1 MATVGLAVV
10 ELRRTATRQGTSPGF
25 VASRLTARPWCVT
38 PSPRMSLLLRFLRT
52 WGARHV
58 PAYAA
63 GLVFLLATT
72 ALTVAV
78 PALVAEAVDAMTA
91 RTPGDAVAWAWAVV
105 GAGVAVMVVRT
116 LSRVLFFNPGRV
128 IEHDM
133 KSALFAHLL
142 RLPRAFYDSM
152 SAGEIVSRGT
162 NDAAAVRGLIGFGL
176 LQVFNVVLLLVFTVG
191 QMVLTDLVLT
201 AVCVLPLVLATF
213 ILRRA
218 VGRMFGLMIQG
229 QEALGQLSSRALE
242 AYGGVPAL
250 QSFNAV
256 PLARARF
263 REANDR
269 LLAHS
274 LDSAAIQSWALPVV
288 DVAGN
293 LCLVLILFVGGNR
306 IIDGELTPG
315 ALAAFAGY
323 IRIVAGGLTSLG
335 WLVAALQRGW
345 ISLRRIYEIL
355 DSPAPDA
362 GPAGEVEA
370 AAGPAPTLA
379 VSGLTFR
386 YPPRPGDPEG
396 QPPALSDV
404 SVTVAAGQTLGIFG
418 ETGSGKSTLLSLLA
432 RVLEPPPGTIRADG
446 RDLRDVAARAWWR
459 RCAWV
464 AQEPHLFSQSIR
476 DNIALADSA
485 SARPPGRVE
494 AAAEQAALAS
504 DLAALPQG
512 LETPVGERGVTLSG
526 GQRQRTALARAF
538 YRDFNVL
545 LLDDVLS
552 AVDHATER
560 RLIDAIYAHRPDAT
574 RVFVSHRVSAL
585 RGADHIIVLERGR
598 VVAEGTHAS
607 LIARGEGPYFRA
619 WQLQQERED
628 SPPESVGSVTEVHA

>member
-1 MATVGLAVV
+1 MDL
-10 ELRRTATRQGTSPGF
+10 
-25 VASRLTARPWCVT
+25 LT
-38 PSPRMSLLLRFLRT
+38 RFLRT
-52 WGARHV
+52 WGTRHV
-58 PAYAA
+58 PSYAA

-72 ALTVAV
+72 VLTVAV
-78 PALVAEAVDAMTA
+78 PALVAEAVDAMTDERPA
-91 RTPGDAVAWAWAVV
+91 DAVAWAWAVV

-142 RLPRAFYDSM
+142 RLPRAFFDRM

-176 LQVFNVVLLLVFTVG
+176 LQVFNVVLLLVFTIG

-201 AVCVLPLVLATF
+201 AVCVVPLLVATF
-213 ILRRA
+213 VLRKA
-218 VGRMFGLMIQG
+218 VSRMFLLMVKG

-256 PLARARF
+256 PLARGRF
-263 REANDR
+263 GEANDR
-269 LLAHS
+269 LLGHS
-274 LDSAAIQSWALPVV
+274 LESASIVSWMLPIV
-288 DVAGN
+288 DVVGN
-293 LCLVLILFVGGNR
+293 ICLVLILFVGGNR
-306 IIDGELTPG
+306 IIDRELTPG

-323 IRIVAGGLTSLG
+323 IRIVSGGLTSLG

-355 DSPAPDA
+355 DAPAPEVGA
-362 GPAGEVEA
+362 RPADA
-370 AAGPAPTLA
+370 AAARGPAPSLT
-379 VSGLTFR
+379 VDHLTFR
-386 YPPRPGDPEG
+386 YPPRPGEPEG
-396 QPPALSDV
+396 QPPALADV
-404 SVTVAAGQTLGIFG
+404 TLTIPAGRTLGVFG

-432 RVLEPPPGTIRADG
+432 RVLEAPAGAIRADG
-446 RDLRDVAARAWWR
+446 VDLQAIPARAWWR

-476 DNIALADSA
+476 DNIALADPPE
-485 SARPPGRVE
+485 ARPLGRVE
-494 AAAEQAALAS
+494 TAAEQAALAS
-504 DLAALPQG
+504 DLEVLPQG
-512 LETPVGERGVTLSG
+512 LETTVGERGVTLSG

-585 RGADHIIVLERGR
+585 MGADRIIVLERGKI
-598 VVAEGTHAS
+598 VAEGTHAE
-607 LIARGEGPYFRA
+607 LLARGDGPYCKA
-619 WQLQQERED
+619 WQLQQARER
-628 SPPESVGSVTEVHA
+628 SPVEGGAEVGS